1 MIKRVSLKNIASY
14 TADEQMVEPFKVNF
28 LFGLNGSGKT
38 TLSRYL
44 ASPADEKY
52 HDCQMDW
59 YGTPIKCAVYN
70 RDFVKDNFNET
81 VQIGR
86 AHV

>member
-38 TLSRYL
+38 TTINCILSLLNYQNGSIKIL
-44 ASPADEKY
+44 GKEMKPDEY
-52 HDCQMDW
+52 
-59 YGTPIKCAVYN
+59 
-70 RDFVKDNFNET
+70 
-81 VQIGR
+81 
-86 AHV
+86 